1 MSAASDQPPVFTPM
15 DLPAVVVPI
24 RSAARRRR
32 PSRLGL
38 QVFSADLLVL
48 IGTYLL
54 LVLFFDQVA
63 VDAVHLVEWCAALVV
78 TWVFVASGRA
88 YSPGILHEPLQSAYV
103 GGKLTL
109 ITGALFY
116 LVPLIGGGGNSRF
129 SNLTVVL
136 AVALAMACW
145 RALLAVFAPPARE
158 DLVVVGAGWAGQAL
172 AEALADSPECGMHIV
187 AFVDADERFAGRLI
201 HGARVHRIEELTDLV
216 RRPQGL
222 ARVVLANAGHAHTA
236 VFDQLTTLGEANIEI
251 VQMSTLYE
259 QVTGRIPVRH
269 LGNYWWAVLPRPSS
283 DTVYWLGK
291 RTTDILLSVLGLACL
306 AVLLPL
312 LWPIL
317 RHQTGGSLFF
327 SQQRIGKHGR
337 PFTVH
342 KLRTLPVAPAGQQ
355 LDWRARKAANNP
367 TPLCVRVR
375 ALGLD
380 EVPQL
385 LNVLRGDMSL
395 IGPRPYVPQ
404 EVEAFQRQIPFFRSR
419 GLVRPGVTGWAQTN
433 YGYGMSID
441 DEVEKLQ
448 HDLYYIG
455 HQSTY
460 LDMLILART
469 ALVAFRGRRPRSRV
483 SLSALP
489 KLALYAL
496 SGASLSDKPA

>member
-1 MSAASDQPPVFTPM
+1 MSAASDEVPVFTPM
-15 DLPAVVVPI
+15 DLAAEVPI
-24 RSAARRRR
+24 RATAARRR

-38 QVFSADLLVL
+38 LVLAADLLVL
-48 IGTYLL
+48 IGTYLV

-63 VDAVHLVEWCAALVV
+63 VDMWHLAVWCIALVL

-88 YSPGILHEPLQSAYV
+88 YSTGILHAPLQSAYV

-109 ITGALFY
+109 ITGAVFY
-116 LVPLIGGGGNSRF
+116 LAPLIGGGGNSRF

-136 AVALAMACW
+136 VVALAMACW
-145 RALLAVFAPPARE
+145 RALLAVFAPASTE

-172 AEALADSPECGMHIV
+172 AEAFADRPDCGMHIV
-187 AFVDADERFAGRLI
+187 AFVDADNRFAGRLI
-201 HGARVHRIEELTDLV
+201 HGARVHPIEELSTLV
-216 RRPQGL
+216 HRPHGL

-236 VFDQLTTLGEANIEI
+236 VFDQLTTLGEANVEI
-251 VQMSTLYE
+251 VQMSTLFE

-269 LGNYWWAVLPRPSS
+269 LGNYWWAVLPRPTS
-283 DTVYWLGK
+283 DTLYWLGK
-291 RTTDILLSVLGLACL
+291 RTMDILLSVLGLTCL
-306 AVLLPL
+306 AMLLPL
-312 LWPIL
+312 LWPIM

-337 PFTVH
+337 PFTVR

-355 LDWRARKAANNP
+355 LDWQARKAANNP

-375 ALGLD
+375 AVGLD
-380 EVPQL
+380 ELPQL

-395 IGPRPYVPQ
+395 VGPRPYVTQ
-404 EVEAFQRQIPFFRSR
+404 EVEEFQRQIPFFRSR
-419 GLVRPGVTGWAQTN
+419 ALVRPGVTGWAQTN
-433 YGYGMSID
+433 YGYGLSID

-469 ALVAFRGRRPRSRV
+469 ALVAFRGRRPISRV

-496 SGASLSDKPA
+496 SGSSLSDKSA